1 MFYSPTTKNFD
12 KKRAVSLFDEFFND
26 FLEGDYRSDTRMM
39 ALDILEQDDKFI
51 VKADLPGIEKEN
63 VKISTKESLLVIE
76 AECKK
81 EDTQEKETYHRRE
94 RFTGFY
100 QRTINLSDICDVE
113 HIKAKLDNGVLHVE
127 IPKVEPKPVKDII
140 IE

>member
-1 MFYSPTTKNFD
+1 MFYSPITKNYD

-39 ALDILEQDDKFI
+39 ALDILEHDGKFI

-63 VKISTKESLLVIE
+63 VKISTKENQLVIE
-76 AECKK
+76 AESKK
-81 EDTQEKETYHRRE
+81 EAAEGNETFHRKE

-113 HIKAKLDNGVLHVE
+113 HIKAKLENGVLQVE
-127 IPKVEPKPVKDII
+127 IPKIEPKPVKDII